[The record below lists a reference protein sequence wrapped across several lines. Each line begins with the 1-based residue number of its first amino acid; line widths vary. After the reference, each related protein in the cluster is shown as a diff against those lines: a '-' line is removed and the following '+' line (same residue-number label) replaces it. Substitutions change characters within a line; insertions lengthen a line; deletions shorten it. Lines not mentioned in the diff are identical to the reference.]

1 MSVDTNGTS
10 DSNAAPTG
18 PVEVAPT
25 ASYDPIRERLL
36 RGEVVI
42 LDGAI
47 GTEILRRDVTWAD
60 HQVLD
65 RPTVIRAIH
74 EDYVRAGADVIST
87 NTFQL
92 TRRALYNHFRDE
104 AHRRHVGPPDLDDRA
119 DRLLRAAAR
128 LAVEAREGAANGR
141 PVAVAGAITT
151 LEWCFRPDLAPPPEQ
166 ARVEY
171 RETVATLADA
181 GCDLVLIET
190 VNSVAEAVAAVQA
203 ANDVGL
209 PSWVAFV
216 PDERGLLFTDETLA
230 QAEAALDPL
239 GVDAILLNCAPPDDC
254 AAGLRELTAA
264 RASSGSVATGIYPHV
279 GRFDPPEWLFTDE
292 YPPDRYL
299 AEARGWVSMGARVV
313 GGCCGTTPEHIA
325 TLAGALR
332 RE

>member
-1 MSVDTNGTS
+1 MTY
-10 DSNAAPTG
+10 G
-18 PVEVAPT
+18 PIKEKL
-25 ASYDPIRERLL
+25 D

-92 TRRALYNHFRDE
+92 TRRALFNHFADD
-104 AHRRHVGPPDLDDRA
+104 AHRRHIGAPDLDDRA
-119 DRLLRAAAR
+119 ERLLRAAAE
-128 LAVEAREGAANGR
+128 LAVRARDAAADGR

-151 LEWCFRPDLAPPPEQ
+151 LEWCFRPDLAPPAEQ
-166 ARVEY
+166 ARAEY
-171 RETVATLADA
+171 RETIGTLADA

-190 VNSVAEAVAAVQA
+190 VNSVAEACAAVAA

-209 PSWVAFV
+209 PAWVGFV
-216 PDERGLLFTDETLA
+216 PDEQGKLFSGETLA
-230 QAEAALDPL
+230 EAEVALAPL
-239 GVDAILLNCAPPDDC
+239 GPDVLLVNCAPPDDSL
-254 AAGLRELTAA
+254 AGLRELVAV
-264 RASSGSVATGIYPHV
+264 RAGPSGIYPHV

-299 AEARGWVSMGARVV
+299 AEARRWLDLGARVI
-313 GGCCGTTPEHIA
+313 GGCCGTTPDHIA
-325 TLAGALR
+325 RLVELRGVAPSPAGRTPSPAGR
-332 RE
+332 GPG